1 MEKLDDIV
9 VIGPV
14 YPYKGGIAHYTGL
27 LCKNLSKKYRVQAV
41 SYKLQYPKFLYK
53 KEQKDFSNKNLEV
66 KDTRFLIHSA
76 NPFNWIRS
84 ARTIKKMNPKLIII
98 QWWHPYFAPCY
109 WVMRKFFGKAKVI
122 YSCHNVFP
130 HERFPLD
137 RLLTKMVLKGGDGF
151 IVHSEKDAA
160 DLRSIKKQ
168 AQYVKTVLPSF
179 SLFNTGEMSREKA
192 RKLLGIK
199 AEDKVLL
206 FFGLVRPYKGLQY
219 LLKAFGKIKDMAD
232 LRLLIAGSFSG
243 DKQEYLDILSEEK
256 IQDKV
261 MIYDAYIP
269 DTEVEKYFQAS
280 DLVVLPYV
288 SATQS
293 AVVQTAFDFEKPVI
307 VTNVGG
313 LPEVVM
319 DGQTGYVV
327 PAENVQAIADKIR
340 DFFEE
345 NKKDTFVENIRRE
358 SYKYSWD
365 RMRECIEKLYKMM

>member
-27 LCKNLSKKYRVQAV
+27 LCKNLSKKYHVQAV

-168 AQYVKTVLPSF
+168 AKYVKTVLPSF

-261 MIYDAYIP
+261 TIYDAYIP

-340 DFFEE
+340 EFFEE